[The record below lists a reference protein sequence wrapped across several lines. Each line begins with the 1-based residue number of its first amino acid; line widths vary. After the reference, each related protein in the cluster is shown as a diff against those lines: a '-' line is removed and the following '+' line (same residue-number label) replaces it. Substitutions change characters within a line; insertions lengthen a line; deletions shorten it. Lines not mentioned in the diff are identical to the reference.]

1 MLKIRLPPRD
11 LILNVVIKQKRR
23 GTLILQSVSKESVNH
38 KLTLLFRRKDPCI
51 VISLTHQRSLAFN
64 KDPIVVFSLPL
75 IWLKDL
81 KNKLEATARV
91 LLEII
96 KRIMKELRQENL
108 LAEMEAAIVLTELS
122 VASISF
128 RLRSLLEVALVLL
141 DSFPT
146 SRATDRHKT

>member
-1 MLKIRLPPRD
+1 MLSNLPM
-11 LILNVVIKQKRR
+11 LM
-23 GTLILQSVSKESVNH
+23 
-38 KLTLLFRRKDPCI
+38 
-51 VISLTHQRSLAFN
+51 
-64 KDPIVVFSLPL
+64 
-75 IWLKDL
+75 DL

-108 LAEMEAAIVLTELS
+108 LAETEAAIVLTELS
-122 VASISF
+122 IASISF

-146 SRATDRHKT
+146 SRATDRHKI